1 MLGLAAFSFDLSI
14 RRGYMQLDEALDL
27 ILGHAPAPGRQMV
40 PLKDSFGRICTENN
54 RSRQPLPGYDQSTRD
69 GYAIC
74 GLGEAAEGGGQA
86 FTIEGEIQAGFCQK
100 VEIEPGQA
108 YRIMTG
114 GLLPVGAE
122 RVIAQEDCRV
132 SGTEL
137 IVDGISLAGPSR
149 FIRRRGCEH
158 LSRELLVEPGTRL
171 NEYHLSLLAA
181 AGNSSVEVYQRPR
194 VAFFCSG
201 SELVMSEGK
210 LENGQKYSSNHLLLE
225 NLVNK
230 FGGRAEGYG
239 VIADDRTAIRKLL
252 TSIKRSAA
260 DIVISTGGVGPGK
273 YDLFGELLPEEG
285 TQILYRSLQVRPGR
299 STLFGLLGDKL
310 YFGLPGPPSAVRIL
324 FLELLGPLLKK
335 MQGMRLFYNQR
346 LTGFL
351 KHAVALK
358 SADVLCFKDG
368 RYRLEA
374 GRVMVGYP
382 GKNQAPN
389 CSIMMLPDR
398 VSYEPEDQ
406 ITISLA
412 QPD

>member
-1 MLGLAAFSFDLSI
+1 
-14 RRGYMQLDEALDL
+14 MQLDEALLL
-27 ILGHAPAPGRQMV
+27 ILGHAPAYGRQVV
-40 PLKDSFGRICTENN
+40 PLKDSFGRVCSENN

-69 GYAIC
+69 GYAIR
-74 GLGEAAEGGGQA
+74 GTGEAAGGDQQVFA
-86 FTIEGEIQAGFCQK
+86 IRGEIQAGFCHE
-100 VEIEPGQA
+100 VEIEPGEA
-108 YRIMTG
+108 YRIMTS

-132 SGTEL
+132 SGSEL
-137 IVDGISLAGPSR
+137 IVSGIILAGQSC
-149 FIRRRGCEH
+149 FIRRRGSEH
-158 LSRELLVEPGTRL
+158 RAQELLVEPGSRL

-181 AGNSSVEVYQRPR
+181 AGNSSVEVFKRPK

-201 SELVMSEGK
+201 TELVMSEK
-210 LENGQKYSSNHLLLE
+210 RLKNGQKYSSNHLLLE

-239 VIADDRTAIRKLL
+239 VIADE
-252 TSIKRSAA
+252 RSAIIQLLATIKKSDA

-273 YDLFGELLPEEG
+273 YDLFGELLPEAG
-285 TQILYRSLQVRPGR
+285 AQILYRSLQVRPGR

-324 FLELLGPLLKK
+324 FLELLCPLLKK
-335 MQGMRLFYNQR
+335 MQGMRSFYNLR
-346 LTGFL
+346 LDGFL
-351 KHAVALK
+351 EHAVSLK

-368 RYRLEA
+368 RYRLEG

-382 GKNQAPN
+382 RTNQVPN
-389 CSIMMLPDR
+389 CSIMMLPNR
-398 VSYEPEDQ
+398 VSYEPGDLVP
-406 ITISLA
+406 ISLV